1 MSISIEQPSQLRIVQ
16 KENRIRK
23 IKKHSTCQ
31 SNSSLLLRLNL
42 RMSIFNLKR
51 KIKARQ
57 IAFMPI
63 TSLMNLLAISRQKE
77 SREM

>member
-1 MSISIEQPSQLRIVQ
+1 MSISIEQPSQLRTVQ

-23 IKKHSTCQ
+23 IKKHSTYQ

-42 RMSIFNLKR
+42 RMTIFSLKR

-63 TSLMNLLAISRQKE
+63 TSLMNLLVIFRQRE